1 MNNQLLNTFFDFIK
15 VENFYSSYE
24 LFCGLFKQE
33 KEDLFK
39 QFIIFLIM
47 EEKTKKGFKIRFEN
61 DLKNTYFSLE
71 FIFFIEHF
79 NLIEALS
86 EEQIFYLF
94 NKYFIS
100 LHHFEDKKIDH
111 ILLKWSNLI
120 SDSFFNKQ
128 QKEYIEKIHLE
139 SIISNF

>member
-24 LFCGLFKQE
+24 LFCGLLKQQ

-39 QFIIFLIM
+39 QFIIFLII

-79 NLIEALS
+79 NLIETLS
-86 EEQIFYLF
+86 EEHIFYLF

-100 LHHFEDKKIDH
+100 IHHFENKKIDH

-120 SDSFFNKQ
+120 SDSFFNKE

-139 SIISNF
+139 YIISNF

>member
-24 LFCGLFKQE
+24 LFCSLLKKE
-33 KEDLFK
+33 KEELF
-39 QFIIFLIM
+39 QNFIIYLII

-61 DLKNTYFSLE
+61 DLHNTYFSLE

-79 NLIEALS
+79 NLIKSLS
-86 EEQIFYLF
+86 EEHIFYLF

-111 ILLKWSNLI
+111 ILLKWSTLI
-120 SDSFFNKQ
+120 SHSFFNKE
-128 QKEYIEKIHLE
+128 QKEYIEKIYLQHM
-139 SIISNF
+139 ISNF